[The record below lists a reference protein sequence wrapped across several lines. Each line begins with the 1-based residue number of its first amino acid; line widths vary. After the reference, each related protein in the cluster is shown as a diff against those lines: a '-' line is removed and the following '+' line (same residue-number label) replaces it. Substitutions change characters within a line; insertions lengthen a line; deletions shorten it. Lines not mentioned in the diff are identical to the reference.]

1 MTPQEQEIIDAIWG
15 EDADDIDR
23 AEATLVVEGIFAMAD
38 LMKARMLA
46 GKIAV
51 VPLTDYFIKDPKCL
65 NTFYA
70 MLGRL
75 HLVPPLEVLWFG
87 ICST

>member
-15 EDADDIDR
+15 EDASDVNK
-23 AEATLVVEGIFAMAD
+23 AEAAQVVEGIFAMAD

-51 VPLTDYFIKDPKCL
+51 VPLTDY
-65 NTFYA
+65 Y
-70 MLGRL
+70 
-75 HLVPPLEVLWFG
+75 H
-87 ICST
+87 

>member
-15 EDADDIDR
+15 EDVNDVDR
-23 AEATLVVEGIFAMAD
+23 AEAAQVVEGIFAMAD

-51 VPLTDYFIKDPKCL
+51 VLLTDY
-65 NTFYA
+65 Y
-70 MLGRL
+70 
-75 HLVPPLEVLWFG
+75 H
-87 ICST
+87 

>member
-15 EDADDIDR
+15 EDANDVDR
-23 AEATLVVEGIFAMAD
+23 AEATQVVEGIFAMAD

-51 VPLTDYFIKDPKCL
+51 VPLTDW
-65 NTFYA
+65 
-70 MLGRL
+70 L
-75 HLVPPLEVLWFG
+75 H
-87 ICST
+87 

>member
-15 EDADDIDR
+15 EDANDVDR

-46 GKIAV
+46 GKVAV
-51 VPLTDYFIKDPKCL
+51 VPLTDW
-65 NTFYA
+65 
-70 MLGRL
+70 L
-75 HLVPPLEVLWFG
+75 H
-87 ICST
+87 

>member
-15 EDADDIDR
+15 EDANEVDQ
-23 AEATLVVEGIFAMAD
+23 AEAQQVVEGIFAMAD

-51 VPLTDYFIKDPKCL
+51 VPLTDY
-65 NTFYA
+65 Y
-70 MLGRL
+70 
-75 HLVPPLEVLWFG
+75 H
-87 ICST
+87 

>member
-15 EDADDIDR
+15 EDASDVNK
-23 AEATLVVEGIFAMAD
+23 AEAARVVEGIFAMAD

-51 VPLTDYFIKDPKCL
+51 VPLTDY
-65 NTFYA
+65 Y
-70 MLGRL
+70 
-75 HLVPPLEVLWFG
+75 H
-87 ICST
+87 

>member
-15 EDADDIDR
+15 EDANDVDR

-46 GKIAV
+46 GTIAV
-51 VPLTDYFIKDPKCL
+51 VPLTDY
-65 NTFYA
+65 
-70 MLGRL
+70 L
-75 HLVPPLEVLWFG
+75 H
-87 ICST
+87 

>member
-15 EDADDIDR
+15 EDASDVNK
-23 AEATLVVEGIFAMAD
+23 AEATQVIEGIFAMAD

-51 VPLTDYFIKDPKCL
+51 VPLTDY
-65 NTFYA
+65 
-70 MLGRL
+70 L
-75 HLVPPLEVLWFG
+75 H
-87 ICST
+87 